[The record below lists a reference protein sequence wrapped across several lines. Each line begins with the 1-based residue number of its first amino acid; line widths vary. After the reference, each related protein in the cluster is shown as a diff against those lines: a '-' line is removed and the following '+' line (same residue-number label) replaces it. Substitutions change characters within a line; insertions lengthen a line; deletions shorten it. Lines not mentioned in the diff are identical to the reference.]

1 MSQHT
6 DTERFEWIQSH
17 VVMIDSYPE
26 DPDDCGYRWSLAV
39 CNIKEGHR
47 VFYGNSLDF
56 LVDRVMDLIP

>member
-1 MSQHT
+1 
-6 DTERFEWIQSH
+6 
-17 VVMIDSYPE
+17 MIDSYPE